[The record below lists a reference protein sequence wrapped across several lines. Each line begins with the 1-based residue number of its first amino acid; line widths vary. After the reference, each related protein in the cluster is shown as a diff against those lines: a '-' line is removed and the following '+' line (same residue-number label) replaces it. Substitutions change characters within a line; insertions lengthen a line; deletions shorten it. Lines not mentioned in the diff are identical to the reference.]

1 MKRAVPERSEM
12 FGTTFHLLLL
22 GTLAQGT
29 CAVAPPQG
37 PTIVA
42 LPPAGRDLTQ
52 SQREDN
58 TCRGYAQQRIGYGS
72 AQQPADGS
80 DGAGATGGAGNASVP
95 AADLQQ
101 RYDIAQ
107 A

>member
-12 FGTTFHLLLL
+12 FGTTFHPLIL
-22 GTLAQGT
+22 GTLAPGA
-29 CAVAPPQG
+29 CAVAPPGQ
-37 PTIVA
+37 TIVA
-42 LPPAGRDLTQ
+42 LPPAGKDLTQ
-52 SQREDN
+52 FQEEDN

-80 DGAGATGGAGNASVP
+80 AGTGATSGAGNASVP

-101 RYDIAQ
+101 HDDIA
-107 A
+107 